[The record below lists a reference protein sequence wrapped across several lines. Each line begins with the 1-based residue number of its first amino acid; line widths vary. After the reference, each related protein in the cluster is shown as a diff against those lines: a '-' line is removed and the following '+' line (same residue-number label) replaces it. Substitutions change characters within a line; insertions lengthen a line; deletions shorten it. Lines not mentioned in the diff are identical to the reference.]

1 MATRAIRTAA
11 TAQLKLPLYVATLW
25 LALATAL
32 LSSLMP
38 GGLPRTTAL
47 GSAFNPAT
55 TAVALQPTRAQ
66 PRMLVEGVRRGDDPA
81 SGQGDTIRAA
91 SPSVQLAGHPAVAA
105 DAPKPSAAAVP
116 TGRQP
121 DMDGSP
127 RGPPLS

>member
-1 MATRAIRTAA
+1 VASQRIRTA
-11 TAQLKLPLYVATLW
+11 TAQLKLPLYVVTLW

-38 GGLPRTTAL
+38 GGLPRTTVL

-66 PRMLVEGVRRGDDPA
+66 PRMLVESVRRDDDPVG
-81 SGQGDTIRAA
+81 GQGDTIRAA
-91 SPSVQLAGHPAVAA
+91 FPSVPLAVHPAVAA

-121 DMDGSP
+121 AMDGSP
-127 RGPPLS
+127 RGPPLP